1 MMQDSC
7 GSLSLNLS
15 LYELMAITFRYWG
28 SKISVSNS
36 QRAPWEAVQHLFFTY
51 MYFYGAEN
59 TRILGTHKLSAVSLG
74 LYIEEPRCL

>member
-15 LYELMAITFRYWG
+15 LYERMASTFRYWG

-51 MYFYGAEN
+51 MYFYGAES
-59 TRILGTHKLSAVSLG
+59 TRTSHKLSAVSLG